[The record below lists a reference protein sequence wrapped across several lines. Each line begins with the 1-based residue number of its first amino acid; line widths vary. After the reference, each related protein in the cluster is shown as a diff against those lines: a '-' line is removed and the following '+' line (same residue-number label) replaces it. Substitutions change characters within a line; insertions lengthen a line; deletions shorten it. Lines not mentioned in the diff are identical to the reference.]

1 MLIFRGV
8 SRGVFE
14 GFSPQRIW
22 RNRIEFL
29 LRIELPEPDV
39 GESSCWR
46 DGEFHGA
53 IKQGLCVVYLPETNS
68 SHLKM
73 HGWKKVHH
81 LIR

>member
-8 SRGVFE
+8 SGGVFE

-39 GESSCWR
+39 GESSCWAGGRSTGR
-46 DGEFHGA
+46 D
-53 IKQGLCVVYLPETNS
+53 VVGMVNFMVT
-68 SHLKM
+68 
-73 HGWKKVHH
+73 
-81 LIR
+81 